1 MKTFILTFAVSAA
14 LTLPSTAQEYQG
26 CFMVNR
32 SGRVIR
38 LDSICPTAQVQSSQA
53 TPTEDL
59 RPIAYADAYC
69 NARRDGYPSDV
80 ARRRGVIAMQNVER
94 GANNTVVQAAVNKAG
109 EMCPEFQ

>member
-1 MKTFILTFAVSAA
+1 MKIFA
-14 LTLPSTAQEYQG
+14 LTSLLLTSLVMPATAQEYQG
-26 CFMVNR
+26 CFMINR

-38 LDSICPTAQVQSSQA
+38 LDSICPTAQVQTPQA
-53 TPTEDL
+53 APAEDL

-94 GANNTVVQAAVNKAG
+94 NAPREVIEAAVSKAG